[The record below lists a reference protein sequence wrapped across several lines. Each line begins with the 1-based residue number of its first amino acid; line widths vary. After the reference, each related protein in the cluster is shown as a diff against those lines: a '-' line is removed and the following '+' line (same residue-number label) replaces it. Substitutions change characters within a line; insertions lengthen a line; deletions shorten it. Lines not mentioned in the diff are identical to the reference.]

1 MKIGNPKFVRF
12 GYHIVGRKDTP
23 LQIQHLRDGAT
34 FSEISV
40 ILQNEGFTYGSTI
53 FNWPLQENRKP
64 GKSID
69 TSFLKSNDLIVLTTR
84 PPLDDANAQN
94 KKQIKKSDT
103 QLERDIFEN
112 LRQFLKVC
120 DREHVILTKQWAD
133 KLSPKFSDRAEII
146 FKQNGGA
153 DILGSKA
160 YHDTRM
166 LKKGKSKNKTMFYI
180 INIPQLWDN
189 GPGLFCSFGM
199 RGQEAL
205 IGSYLLR
212 TQYWDALNFSF
223 DNPRMAMLEI
233 TLGKIPLFPNTL
245 DFATDWNVDVL
256 LNDTLN

>member
-1 MKIGNPKFVRF
+1 MKIASSQFIRL
-12 GYHIVGRKDTP
+12 GYHIAGRKDTP

-53 FNWPLQENRKP
+53 FNWPLQETREP
-64 GKSID
+64 GKSVD
-69 TSFLKSNDLIVLTTR
+69 TTFIKSNDLIVLTTR

-94 KKQIKKSDT
+94 KKQVKKSDT
-103 QLERDIFEN
+103 QLENNIFEN

-120 DREHVILTKQWAD
+120 DREHVRLAETWAD
-133 KLSPKFSDRAEII
+133 KLSARFSNRAEII

-153 DILGSKA
+153 EIQGYKK
-160 YHDTRM
+160 YHDSHI
-166 LKKGKSKNKTMFYI
+166 LKKKNPQNKTMFYI

-205 IGSYLLR
+205 IGAYLLR
-212 TQYWDALNFSF
+212 TKYWNRLDFSF
-223 DNPRMAMLEI
+223 DSPRMAMLEI
-233 TLGKIPLFPNTL
+233 TLGEIPFYPNTL
-245 DFATDWNVDVL
+245 DFADSWHVDIL